1 MRNKMILFFCMLLVS
16 LSVPFPTYAEAD
28 VISDVAEE
36 TTFTCKIKSFYS
48 DGFIPQ
54 SGDTFYIEYTNTENI
69 ILSMLLDASECVN
82 DWKEV
87 EMASGTYSITKIT
100 YVGDNTDIIQSGYSI
115 TSDFSTEEGNCIQ
128 LGIGDTQASRV
139 HTEYKDT
146 VFVPGTLQEQNIANG
161 LNEGAGE
168 SDMSSE
174 ESSSIEKEEQDHLTE
189 DSDINSS
196 QKDKKRA
203 HYEKSTRKIFIQNI
217 PVFVITIIIVILFLG
232 HVMNQKK
239 ANR

>member
-82 DWKEV
+82 DGKEV
-87 EMASGTYSITKIT
+87 EMA
-100 YVGDNTDIIQSGYSI
+100 
-115 TSDFSTEEGNCIQ
+115 C
-128 LGIGDTQASRV
+128 
-139 HTEYKDT
+139 
-146 VFVPGTLQEQNIANG
+146 
-161 LNEGAGE
+161 
-168 SDMSSE
+168 
-174 ESSSIEKEEQDHLTE
+174 
-189 DSDINSS
+189 
-196 QKDKKRA
+196 
-203 HYEKSTRKIFIQNI
+203 
-217 PVFVITIIIVILFLG
+217 
-232 HVMNQKK
+232 
-239 ANR
+239 

>member
-1 MRNKMILFFCMLLVS
+1 M
-16 LSVPFPTYAEAD
+16 P
-28 VISDVAEE
+28 
-36 TTFTCKIKSFYS
+36 
-48 DGFIPQ
+48 
-54 SGDTFYIEYTNTENI
+54 
-69 ILSMLLDASECVN
+69 SECVN

-115 TSDFSTEEGNCIQ
+115 TWNFLQRKETVYSWELVIQRPAGYTQNKRYCIC
-128 LGIGDTQASRV
+128 TRNASGA
-139 HTEYKDT
+139 K
-146 VFVPGTLQEQNIANG
+146 NIANG

-196 QKDKKRA
+196 QKDKQRA
-203 HYEKSTRKIFIQNI
+203 YYEKSTRKNFDTKIFR
-217 PVFVITIIIVILFLG
+217 FL
-232 HVMNQKK
+232 
-239 ANR
+239 